1 MHLAC
6 TCTYKWLCLLCD
18 DIHVHTVLQVEA
30 MLVRDWLWEDMP
42 VELTCVWMYIHVHD
56 IMLGMYDLHI
66 LFHTHYCQISK
77 HGKAK
82 ERELISFPDGLC
94 LR

>member
-1 MHLAC
+1 M
-6 TCTYKWLCLLCD
+6 YMYMYMY
-18 DIHVHTVLQVEA
+18 VHN
-30 MLVRDWLWEDMP
+30 
-42 VELTCVWMYIHVHD
+42 